1 MRSNPAGLVYGTITV
16 GALLAA
22 ESAQRETYLETVG
35 AVLIALVLYWL
46 AHSYAQFTARRLQGD
61 EPLTVGALAR
71 TMAHELSILAG
82 AAVPLL
88 TVVVWWAAGARLA
101 SAVTAAI
108 WAAAAMTVVLEV
120 VAALR
125 TDRSGSELVV
135 QIAFGLLLGLLVIAI
150 MLVLHH

>member
-22 ESAQRETYLETVG
+22 ESAQRETYLETVV
-35 AVLIALVLYWL
+35 AVLLALVVYWL
-46 AHSYAQFTARRLQGD
+46 AHSYAEFTARRLQRD
-61 EPLTVGALAR
+61 EPLTLGALAR

-88 TVVVWWAAGARLA
+88 TVLVWWVAGGPLGN
-101 SAVTAAI
+101 AVTGAI
-108 WAAAAMTVVLEV
+108 WTAAAMTVVLEV
-120 VAALR
+120 VAAAR

-135 QIAFGLLLGLLVIAI
+135 QAAFGLLLGLLVITI